1 MSARLSPRHL
11 LQRLL
16 LLALLPALATAAL
29 PAQERD
35 LHWRAIDV
43 DARLD
48 RDGVLHVRERQVM
61 VFTGDW
67 NGGERRFDVR
77 VGQHF
82 ELERLARI
90 DSVDGRAVPLRE
102 GDLAEVDNYGWG
114 ENRTLRW
121 RSRLPTDPPFAGTA
135 LTYEIDY
142 TLGNI
147 LVPAGDGYV
156 LDHDFA
162 FADRSGA
169 IDSFTVRLSLDDAWQ
184 AAPGFT
190 GVFRTASLPPGE
202 GYVVNVPLRYV
213 LAGRPAGVEVGAAP
227 VVRFA
232 IAGALV
238 VALLALF
245 ARFVARE
252 RSSGRFVPLVPPESI
267 DEAWLR
273 AQLFSMLPEEAG
285 ALWDDSTSAPE
296 VAAVLAR
303 LVGEKKLASEVKS
316 KGKGIF
322 AQHVLHLRLL
332 VDRDQLRG
340 YERALVDALFQKGA
354 NSTST
359 DDVRA
364 RYKKTGFDPA
374 AQIREAL
381 KLRAANLPGGKG
393 VQAKPSRRPTLLLL
407 AAAVALLV
415 LAGVRRETDALV
427 AAVGAGVALAT
438 YLIAAS
444 QAAFW
449 QSRVRNAAPH
459 MLRFVVPVALG
470 VAWLLLVMA
479 EGRHR
484 AGALVLAG
492 LALLAIA
499 VWNSV
504 LNIATARQSPE
515 RLALRRRL
523 AAAREYFRRE
533 LKQPAPALRDEWY
546 PYFLAFGLGGEVDR
560 WFKAFGGESA
570 AVVSA
575 SRGASLGMAGGG
587 SSRSGGPEFS
597 GFGGGG
603 GFSGGGSS
611 GSWSAAVSS
620 FAAGVSAPSSSS
632 SGGSSGGGGGGG
644 SSGGGGG
651 GGW

>member
-1 MSARLSPRHL
+1 MSNRIFLLHPRRHL
-11 LQRLL
+11 RAVAL
-16 LLALLPALATAAL
+16 LLAVAAAAL
-29 PAQERD
+29 PAQERE
-35 LHWRAIDV
+35 LHWRSIDV

-48 RDGVLHVRERQVM
+48 GDGVLHVRERQVM

-77 VGQHF
+77 LGQRF
-82 ELERLARI
+82 RLERLARI
-90 DSVDGRAVPLRE
+90 DSVNGRAVPLSE
-102 GDLAEVDNYGWG
+102 GDLADVDNYGWG

-121 RSRLPTDPPFAGTA
+121 RSRLPTDPPFAATA
-135 LTYEIDY
+135 LTYEMDY

-147 LVPAGDGYV
+147 LVPSGDGYL

-162 FADRSGA
+162 FADRSGS
-169 IDSFTVRLSLDDAWQ
+169 IDSFTVSLALDDAWQ

-190 GVFRTASLPPGE
+190 GVFRTTSLPPGE
-202 GYVVNVPLRYV
+202 GYVVTVPLRYV
-213 LAGRPAGVEVGAAP
+213 RVGRPAGVEVGAAP
-227 VVRFA
+227 TVRFA
-232 IAGALV
+232 IAGVLV
-238 VALLALF
+238 AALLALF
-245 ARFVARE
+245 ARFVTRE
-252 RSSGRFVPLVPPESI
+252 RSWGRFAPLVPQQTV

-273 AQLFSMLPEEAG
+273 EHLFSMLPEEAG

-303 LVGEKKLASEVKS
+303 MVGERKLASEVKTR
-316 KGKGIF
+316 GKGIF
-322 AQHVLHLRLL
+322 TQHVLHLRLL
-332 VDRDQLRG
+332 VDRDELRG
-340 YERALVDALFQKGA
+340 YERALIDALFAHGA
-354 NSTST
+354 KSTNT
-359 DDVRA
+359 DEVRA

-381 KLRAANLPGGKG
+381 KLRAANLPGGRG
-393 VQAKPSRRPTLLLL
+393 VQGKPSRRTTLLLL
-407 AAAVALLV
+407 AAAVAFLV
-415 LAGVRRETDALV
+415 LAAVRRPTDALV
-427 AAVGAGVALAT
+427 AAAGAGVALAT

-459 MLRFVVPVALG
+459 MLRFVLPVALG
-470 VAWLLLVMA
+470 VAWLLLVLV

-484 AGALVLAG
+484 AGAFVLVG
-492 LALLAIA
+492 LALLAVA
-499 VWNSV
+499 LWNSV

-533 LKQPAPALRDEWY
+533 LKRQAPALRDEWY

-560 WFKAFGGESA
+560 WFKAFGGEGA
-570 AVVSA
+570 AVASA
-575 SRGASLGMAGGG
+575 SRGVASGMGGGG
-587 SSRSGGPEFS
+587 SSRTGGPEFS

-611 GSWSAAVSS
+611 GSWSSAVSS

-632 SGGSSGGGGGGG
+632 SGGSSGGGGG